1 MTFRIGFGQD
11 SHRFSNKPDRKLIL
25 GGYLLENERGLEGDS
40 DGDVVIHAI
49 CRAIEQALGN
59 LDFHSYAGPMCKK
72 GIKNSREYLKVALK
86 NAQDAGFEVNNL
98 GLSLECQK
106 PKIAPIADEIK
117 KILSAILKIKED
129 QIGINASTGDGMTV
143 FGKGQGI
150 QCFAIVSLVR
160 ENEKN

>member
-1 MTFRIGFGQD
+1 
-11 SHRFSNKPDRKLIL
+11 
-25 GGYLLENERGLEGDS
+25 LENERGLEGDS

-59 LDFHSYAGPMCKK
+59 PDFHSYAGPMCQK
-72 GIKNSREYLKVALK
+72 GIKDSREYLKVALK
-86 NAQDAGFEVNNL
+86 NVQDAGFKVNNL

-106 PKIAPIADEIK
+106 PKIAPIADKIK
-117 KILSAILKIKED
+117 KILSAILKIKET
-129 QIGINASTGDGMTV
+129 QIGINASTGDGMTA
-143 FGKGQGI
+143 FGNGQGI